1 MVFPGKQRLL
11 IIFAILVIVS
21 MASCQTGFGSEF
33 PTLEKP
39 VELSSMKPSLAATQN
54 KLNWVVELIKWET
67 ASDLKGTQSAQQYN
81 GDVTRIQFSEKPA
94 DGKIFLL
101 IEMSIDKQIP
111 GPSTFDWDQLYI
123 VDSVGNQYHRM
134 ENDTFLQNFNFPR
147 IKSTNLTIGE
157 NKGFICFEIPIEAS
171 EQKLELVIS
180 NADGTQNIPLK

>member
-1 MVFPGKQRLL
+1 
-11 IIFAILVIVS
+11 

-134 ENDTFLQNFNFPR
+134 ENDTFLQNF
-147 IKSTNLTIGE
+147 
-157 NKGFICFEIPIEAS
+157 
-171 EQKLELVIS
+171 
-180 NADGTQNIPLK
+180 